1 VFTNGSRVNWERHG
15 SAIAN
20 IYIQLT
26 RYKAMIQSR
35 TCIDR
40 RRVSLKSLWQSRGP
54 RETWH
59 YRLFQLSRESV
70 RPFFFI
76 FLWLY
81 VLVMGAVCF
90 FFIFSPLFC
99 FCFPSLDMLTQL
111 LFSFPLFLFPF
122 FFKIYTTR
130 GVSQL
135 MIWSRPKYLFYLFFG
150 VRAKPPDSLWE
161 PQRDWQIVTSGSF
174 LRFQDWAQKGSAND
188 I

>member
-70 RPFFFI
+70 RPFFFMSWWWAQYVF
-76 FLWLY
+76 FL
-81 VLVMGAVCF
+81 F
-90 FFIFSPLFC
+90 FPHCSTFVSPLSTC
-99 FCFPSLDMLTQL
+99 SLNCY
-111 LFSFPLFLFPF
+111 SLFLC
-122 FFKIYTTR
+122 
-130 GVSQL
+130 
-135 MIWSRPKYLFYLFFG
+135 FYFLFFLKSIPLG
-150 VRAKPPDSLWE
+150 GSLSWWYGHDQSTFSTSSLAYGQNHLIHYRE

>member
-1 VFTNGSRVNWERHG
+1 MFTNGSRVNWERHG

-70 RPFFFI
+70 RPFFFMS
-76 FLWLY
+76 WWWAQY
-81 VLVMGAVCF
+81 VF
-90 FFIFSPLFC
+90 FFFFPIVLLLFPL
-99 FCFPSLDMLTQL
+99 SRHAHSIAI
-111 LFSFPLFLFPF
+111 LFSFVFISF
-122 FFKIYTTR
+122 FFKSIPL
-130 GVSQL
+130 G
-135 MIWSRPKYLFYLFFG
+135 G
-150 VRAKPPDSLWE
+150 SLSWWYGHDQSTFSTSSLAYGQNHLIHYRE